1 MRYDFRSVALTCLT
15 FAVLQAWL
23 RTRSPLEKKVFN
35 ELFDGSFLKIYTWV
49 TQNLMLMMDV
59 LQCNFIQ
66 QMIYILDGLVPVT
79 GENEQE
85 VALST
90 TGSLDGIVFIY
101 SIYFHINV
109 DYVHTVYKLFASL
122 LSRISLIK

>member
-1 MRYDFRSVALTCLT
+1 MSFSS
-15 FAVLQAWL
+15 AVLQAWL

-90 TGSLDGIVFIY
+90 TGSLDGIVLDHELFDLLY
-101 SIYFHINV
+101 SFSFH
-109 DYVHTVYKLFASL
+109 DRRRHERRRSTEAEG
-122 LSRISLIK
+122 

>member
-1 MRYDFRSVALTCLT
+1 MSFSS
-15 FAVLQAWL
+15 AVLQAWL

-90 TGSLDGIVFIY
+90 TGSLDGIFFHELFDLLY
-101 SIYFHINV
+101 SFSFH
-109 DYVHTVYKLFASL
+109 DRRRHERRRSTEAEG
-122 LSRISLIK
+122 